1 MPENTSE
8 LQGDDWFSKLKNPQ
22 GASMETAHA
31 EGGQPPT
38 PPPEAPAN
46 VDPQ

>member
-1 MPENTSE
+1 MAENTSE
-8 LQGDDWFSKLKNPQ
+8 LQGVDWFAKLKNPQ
-22 GASMETAHA
+22 GASMETSHA
-31 EGGQPPT
+31 EGGQPV